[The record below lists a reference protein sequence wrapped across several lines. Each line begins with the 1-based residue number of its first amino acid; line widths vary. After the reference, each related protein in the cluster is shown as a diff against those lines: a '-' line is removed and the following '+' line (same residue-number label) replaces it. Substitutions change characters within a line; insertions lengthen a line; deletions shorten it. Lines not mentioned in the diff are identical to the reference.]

1 MLSSPIIK
9 IIHYNLKNSG
19 NSQLIWFTSDGYVRG
34 YDINF
39 S

>member
-1 MLSSPIIK
+1 MLSASIVK

-19 NSQLIWFTSDGYVRG
+19 NSQLICFTSDGYVRG
-34 YDINF
+34 FDINF